1 MTRIKR
7 FRGSARAPF
16 CGLLA
21 AFLTVLPRLGTATV
35 PQVQAAPL
43 LVDVARPSEPAPSLQ
58 VPPSSVRVSGPR
70 TVYTGDVNLYSAT
83 VYPAD
88 VTLPITHTWQA
99 TDQSTVSTTRPF
111 TTTSRSYSWS
121 TPGTK
126 YIRVIAENAHGTTS
140 GHTWLEVVPKPMP
153 DLVVT
158 DLWYE
163 GTTIYYQLLN
173 QGDAEAPAGH
183 TTQLSVDSTHATHLV
198 NRAIPPGKRLTV
210 LFSSTPACTGSSDT
224 VRVTADRGSDVDESN
239 ELNNSRQE
247 VWYCDR
253 VPPIITERPR
263 ATGITQ
269 EQATVTWETNEP
281 TSSGVYYDAVPGRL
295 GNVESSIT
303 SVISHVVTLTGLRP
317 GTVYEFKTRSQ
328 DAGKNTV
335 DSAVYRFETLPAA
348 TVPPSPTI
356 SMARAPDMPG
366 YYRITAEL
374 TDTTNIDRVEFRFN
388 GELIGTDYGAHRPP
402 TTLLHPSAPDTSKG
416 NIYQMGFS
424 PSSKG
429 YTRDT
434 FFEIAHN
441 LQVDVVVAT
450 VGYASY
456 VQEIFDKMSEPIEVE
471 LQILQPP
478 PDYILG
484 IDESTTMPVSIF
496 ALQYEWACSFGAT
509 CGDVAS
515 PPAAIEVFLDGSP
528 VVTVDPASHS
538 QNEYQVDI
546 PVSPSDPSPRTL
558 RVEVTDDDGGTESV
572 EQQFTIVDTAPQLSI
587 SRSVVQ
593 TGNYFEV
600 TLTIANDASAIYA
613 ASVDYVIDHYKGF
626 QAASKETSQ
635 YKVIPIYDRQTGK
648 STVRIDFLG
657 GQGCIHIN
665 PGSQYQ
671 VTYELVPVLY
681 EGNTVRHV
689 GQYDLKLKLLDEAE
703 AEYPIGIHLL
713 TNASANAID
722 DADYVIVTNP
732 DRLSTHAYDIWT
744 TWNSPNDVL
753 AEMAH
758 LAVLRNGVL
767 GYLATADDETV
778 LDALV
783 STNGGWTQQLHP
795 DFAAPGLGYMLIVG
809 ESDVVP
815 AWRSDALNID
825 LSDHPYSVRL
835 WPVTGSSTDIEV
847 PSLIVGRVPG
857 NDCDDLVKPLQTS
870 IRVAEGETGYG
881 IDRSEALVYSG
892 MVEDRFFNNASDLAP
907 MADAQLGTVNLFH
920 QREYVISYTIPPIA
934 WDVEPHDRIGAGNLF
949 GYIKDY
955 IAYANISDEE
965 IIVTD
970 WDGNWV
976 VGGQFS
982 VPGLQAGDQ
991 MAIGDVDG
999 DGLEEIVVGLGQTG
1013 DIWVFEG
1020 DGTVV
1025 SSFFASFDPYDGLTT
1040 GDTDDD
1046 GEEEIIR
1053 AGVSAANNLR
1063 VYDSSGGLE
1072 HLLTVE
1078 YGAHYGLAAG
1088 ETTGG
1093 APARIFVIRPD
1104 TSAEDKGEIKVYAIQ
1119 AGALV
1124 ELSSHER
1131 RFREG
1136 GSILTA
1142 NVLGQSDDEVLVG
1155 DDENVHGKYD
1165 SLYVLGEWGGS
1176 VAEETPRVFVDAYFG
1191 LGAGD
1196 LDGDGDEDIIIANP
1210 QSDQIEVLDVSFAT
1224 TMYNDVTP
1232 TLPGTD
1238 LVVYR
1243 GHGHPGY
1250 MGVLHTGRATPDFG
1264 NSNPVVFAPTCL
1276 AGFYEPDPT
1285 INWNS
1290 DFGMAEWSFEGG
1302 AGVYA
1307 GATEVSYPDPNFA
1320 GVSHFVQNW
1329 DADDDVGYTFLSTEW
1344 EVGFV
1349 GGNDYWLSIR

>member
-1 MTRIKR
+1 M
-7 FRGSARAPF
+7 
-16 CGLLA
+16 
-21 AFLTVLPRLGTATV
+21 
-35 PQVQAAPL
+35 
-43 LVDVARPSEPAPSLQ
+43 VD
-58 VPPSSVRVSGPR
+58 
-70 TVYTGDVNLYSAT
+70 N
-83 VYPAD
+83 
-88 VTLPITHTWQA
+88 
-99 TDQSTVSTTRPF
+99 
-111 TTTSRSYSWS
+111 
-121 TPGTK
+121 
-126 YIRVIAENAHGTTS
+126 
-140 GHTWLEVVPKPMP
+140 
-153 DLVVT
+153 
-158 DLWYE
+158 
-163 GTTIYYQLLN
+163 
-173 QGDAEAPAGH
+173 
-183 TTQLSVDSTHATHLV
+183 
-198 NRAIPPGKRLTV
+198 
-210 LFSSTPACTGSSDT
+210 
-224 VRVTADRGSDVDESN
+224 
-239 ELNNSRQE
+239 
-247 VWYCDR
+247 
-253 VPPIITERPR
+253 
-263 ATGITQ
+263 
-269 EQATVTWETNEP
+269 
-281 TSSGVYYDAVPGRL
+281 
-295 GNVESSIT
+295 
-303 SVISHVVTLTGLRP
+303 
-317 GTVYEFKTRSQ
+317 
-328 DAGKNTV
+328 
-335 DSAVYRFETLPAA
+335 
-348 TVPPSPTI
+348 
-356 SMARAPDMPG
+356 
-366 YYRITAEL
+366 
-374 TDTTNIDRVEFRFN
+374 
-388 GELIGTDYGAHRPP
+388 
-402 TTLLHPSAPDTSKG
+402 
-416 NIYQMGFS
+416 
-424 PSSKG
+424 
-429 YTRDT
+429 
-434 FFEIAHN
+434 
-441 LQVDVVVAT
+441 
-450 VGYASY
+450 
-456 VQEIFDKMSEPIEVE
+456 
-471 LQILQPP
+471 
-478 PDYILG
+478 
-484 IDESTTMPVSIF
+484 
-496 ALQYEWACSFGAT
+496 
-509 CGDVAS
+509 
-515 PPAAIEVFLDGSP
+515 
-528 VVTVDPASHS
+528 
-538 QNEYQVDI
+538 
-546 PVSPSDPSPRTL
+546 
-558 RVEVTDDDGGTESV
+558 DGGSHSV
-572 EQQFTIVDTAPQLSI
+572 EQDFTIVDTAPKLSI
-587 SRSVVQ
+587 TRGVTK

-1349 GGNDYWLSIR
+1349 GGNDYWVWEYNLYGDPKYGAFAPLSSQGSEARGRLLSRSTTARTPAGALGVAVPDYEVSTTDDEFDVVSLPGGASIDLPGEYRVLVWPVQLSYPVGTQVTDVALASRSGEVLTTGLDITRTSILTDGATGAPAGVSGLSAPAEEDPTDYVPSLDQTFEWLVMKNPDGSSELLIRVYPFYYSPATTNVKFYQDYTFDITTIANTVSIDTLVTERAVYSQGQTITATLGITNPGSAQDVIVAAEVLDAFGDPVEGLLLRNLHGLEGEATFAFAWNSAGAPDGDYRIAVTLSNADDQVLEALATPVRLGVRQLALNVTATPGQVTPGQDVEIVLTCENIGSVPITGTLVIELRSTAGLSSTEQLHEAFDGLPAGATEAVTTTWSTAEDDLGLFTVLAYVLYDAKATTADPVEVQVGERLFVPIVLRQ